1 MVEAGVSGVSP
12 DKYKFRPVQLAAQN
26 GHTEVVRWLE
36 EQGYAWPPPE
46 LEEEG
51 AESSAADLAA
61 AAREDRTERLVGDG
75 AQPPEPASNDDG

>member
-36 EQGYAWPPPE
+36 EQGYTWPPPE
-46 LEEEG
+46 LEE
-51 AESSAADLAA
+51 AESGAADLAV
-61 AAREDRTERLVGDG
+61 AAREDRTARLVEDA
-75 AQPPEPASNDDG
+75 AQPPEPARNDDG

>member
-36 EQGYAWPPPE
+36 EQGYTWPPPE
-46 LEEEG
+46 LEE
-51 AESSAADLAA
+51 
-61 AAREDRTERLVGDG
+61 
-75 AQPPEPASNDDG
+75 

>member
-36 EQGYAWPPPE
+36 EQGYTWPPPE
-46 LEEEG
+46 LEEDPPPGPCATAQSEKIT
-51 AESSAADLAA
+51 AA
-61 AAREDRTERLVGDG
+61 AKTVATEHQISTWNCAG
-75 AQPPEPASNDDG
+75 